1 MHMGSSTI
9 LIDKFMQY
17 PAKALYTQIKFL
29 ESFVDIEHAERNL
42 KKENESR

>member
-1 MHMGSSTI
+1 
-9 LIDKFMQY
+9 MQY